1 MTDCYAETFLPWDLD
16 ALFVSTMIIILTGF
30 IHASLPVSQST
41 YLDKAFGLLEYM
53 ASNGNRIA
61 TFRIIELR
69 KLDEMLETYL
79 MDQMQLSSTSI
90 MHGSGSAN
98 HYTSLGSSFPE
109 GHQST
114 ARVDDSLPPPPTGL
128 SDEWS
133 GFGDD
138 LTVEQILAGAESI
151 DFETTD
157 WLSFATLENDYPMV
171 DPHA

>member
-1 MTDCYAETFLPWDLD
+1 MTDRYPETFLPWDLD

-30 IHASLPVSQST
+30 IQAGLPVNRFT
-41 YLDKAFGLLEYM
+41 YLDKAFGLLDYM
-53 ASNGNRIA
+53 ASNGNRVA
-61 TFRIIELR
+61 AFRVIELR

-79 MDQMQLSSTSI
+79 TDQMQLSSTST
-90 MHGSGSAN
+90 MYGSGIAN
-98 HYTSLGSSFPE
+98 QYTSLGSSFPG

-114 ARVDDSLPPPPTGL
+114 AVVDDPLPPPPTGL
-128 SDEWS
+128 SDEGS

-157 WLSFATLENDYPMV
+157 WLSFATLDNDYPII
-171 DPHA
+171 DPRA